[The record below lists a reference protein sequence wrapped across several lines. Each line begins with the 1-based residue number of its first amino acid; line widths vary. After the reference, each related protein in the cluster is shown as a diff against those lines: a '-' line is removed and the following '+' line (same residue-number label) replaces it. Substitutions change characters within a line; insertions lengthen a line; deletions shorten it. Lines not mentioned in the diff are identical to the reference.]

1 MQEINVNSVLSIA
14 ATVLALLVAVVA
26 LLVINYLLVHVDKL
40 VQLALLNWE
49 LSVLLVDN
57 LVEPV

>member
-14 ATVLALLVAVVA
+14 VTVLALLVVVVA
-26 LLVINYLLVHVDKL
+26 LLVTNYLLVHVDKL